1 MTLAAGET
9 IALYRII
16 GRIGAGG
23 MATVY
28 KAYHEGLDRHVAIKL
43 LHQSFVQDASFRER
57 FEREARIVAR
67 LEHPHIVPIYDYA
80 EHEGMP
86 FFVMKYIEGGTLKRR
101 LIKRGITLD
110 ETLRMMTQLAD
121 ALTYAHEQGVL
132 HRDIKPSNIL
142 IDERDQ
148 PYLTDFGLA
157 RIAQVGDSTISHDMM
172 LGTPQ
177 YISPEQAKGERD
189 LTPATDVYSFGIVLY
204 ELLLGAPPF
213 SGETPYAIVHE
224 HIYTPPLAP
233 SQHNSELSPALDA
246 VLLKALAKVPE
257 QRYQTATAL
266 MADFKHALAEAGVAE
281 LPPDRSSART
291 HSRDEGP
298 KNLTREDFVAE
309 AEQIRELAHSM
320 REKLKVSK
328 AKRKH
333 RGPSPEEVIRKRV
346 EKKFRARRGFL
357 IHLLVYVAV
366 FGIAFLDQ
374 IVSGGTGLGAFLDA
388 VAPAQLWGI
397 GLALH
402 YISYY
407 FGQGPGAEQR
417 DLAIEREIRHE
428 SGLYGSDAED
438 DMRIRDRLA
447 KKFRARRAIAMHAGV
462 FLIFGLP
469 MFIFD
474 LFGPARADQIA
485 TVGVW
490 GLLLGLQCWRY
501 FYKHGRGAES
511 REAEI
516 EGEITRQL
524 RLSQIREEERRRRL
538 YDEEEAVYDLDGLEG
553 RGVRLTDEG
562 ELTDSFVDEAAR
574 D

>member
-1 MTLAAGET
+1 
-9 IALYRII
+9 
-16 GRIGAGG
+16 
-23 MATVY
+23 
-28 KAYHEGLDRHVAIKL
+28 
-43 LHQSFVQDASFRER
+43 
-57 FEREARIVAR
+57 
-67 LEHPHIVPIYDYA
+67 
-80 EHEGMP
+80 
-86 FFVMKYIEGGTLKRR
+86 
-101 LIKRGITLD
+101 
-110 ETLRMMTQLAD
+110 
-121 ALTYAHEQGVL
+121 
-132 HRDIKPSNIL
+132 
-142 IDERDQ
+142 
-148 PYLTDFGLA
+148 
-157 RIAQVGDSTISHDMM
+157 
-172 LGTPQ
+172 
-177 YISPEQAKGERD
+177 
-189 LTPATDVYSFGIVLY
+189 
-204 ELLLGAPPF
+204 
-213 SGETPYAIVHE
+213 
-224 HIYTPPLAP
+224 
-233 SQHNSELSPALDA
+233 
-246 VLLKALAKVPE
+246 
-257 QRYQTATAL
+257 
-266 MADFKHALAEAGVAE
+266 MADFKRALAEAGVTE

-309 AEQIRELAHSM
+309 AEQIRELAHGM

-333 RGPSPEEVIRKRV
+333 RGPSSEEVIRKRV

-366 FGIAFLDQ
+366 IGIAFLDQ

-447 KKFRARRAIAMHAGV
+447 KKFRARRAIAMHAAV

-469 MFIFD
+469 MFVFD
-474 LFGPARADQIA
+474 LFGSARADQIA

-538 YDEEEAVYDLDGLEG
+538 YDEEEEVYDLDGLEG

-574 D
+574 DESGPR